1 MRPQRSLMRHVY
13 QLEAAMKCALPT
25 VVALVTAGV
34 ATTSPVL
41 AQGGA
46 KPWNDCVATEI
57 QERLVAQ
64 QPLRLSAHNISLEG
78 DTLRLAGNAR
88 VRFAQTAVIAEEIV
102 INQSTKRVELTR
114 VRQIYLGSGSRC
126 SPPPHAPPKVEFR

>member
-1 MRPQRSLMRHVY
+1 
-13 QLEAAMKCALPT
+13 MKRGLTT
-25 VVALVTAGV
+25 VIVLVTGL

-64 QPLRLSAHNISLEG
+64 QPLRLAAQNVSLDG
-78 DTLRLAGNAR
+78 DTLRLTGRAT
-88 VRFAQTAVIAEEIV
+88 VRFEQTMVIAEEIV
-102 INQSTKRVELTR
+102 IHQSTKRVELTR
-114 VRQIYLGSGSRC
+114 VRQIYLGGGSRC
-126 SPPPHAPPKVEFR
+126 APPPSAVPRIEYR

>member
-1 MRPQRSLMRHVY
+1 
-13 QLEAAMKCALPT
+13 MKRALT
-25 VVALVTAGV
+25 TTIALVTAGV

-46 KPWNDCVATEI
+46 QPWHDCVAAEI
-57 QERLVAQ
+57 QDRLVAQ
-64 QPLRLSAHNISLEG
+64 QRVRLSAQNISLDG
-78 DTLRLAGNAR
+78 DTLRLTGNAR
-88 VRFAQTAVIAEEIV
+88 VRFEQTAVIAEEIV

-126 SPPPHAPPKVEFR
+126 SPPPHALPKVEFR